1 MRSLDVKTLFGRRM
15 RQLRLESGLSQEK
28 FAAIISLDRSY
39 VGSVERGERNVSLEN
54 ICAIAAGLNVGPC
67 ELLRFDTLPSES
79 NAHE

>member
-1 MRSLDVKTLFGRRM
+1 MRSHDVKTLFGRRM

-54 ICAIAAGLNVGPC
+54 ICAIASGLNVDPF
-67 ELLRFDTLPSES
+67 ELLRFDAIPSEPQS
-79 NAHE
+79 DE